1 MNIIEKVYVETSVV
15 GAYFE
20 ERTDVVSMAQN
31 FWTRKWWDE
40 LRQQYF
46 RQKFLRAKTF
56 AWNDV
61 VVSQAVTDE
70 LRHPNN
76 PYSIETLELI
86 ENVPEV
92 SIEDE
97 VKKIVKIYIQEQLM
111 PKNPQ

>member
-56 AWNDV
+56 A
-61 VVSQAVTDE
+61 
-70 LRHPNN
+70 
-76 PYSIETLELI
+76 
-86 ENVPEV
+86 
-92 SIEDE
+92 
-97 VKKIVKIYIQEQLM
+97 
-111 PKNPQ
+111 

>member
-40 LRQQYF
+40 LSVKLSSMNYDIPIIPIQF
-46 RQKFLRAKTF
+46 
-56 AWNDV
+56 
-61 VVSQAVTDE
+61 
-70 LRHPNN
+70 
-76 PYSIETLELI
+76 ETLELI